1 MVTPLALM
9 AAMPVGA
16 TTTIR
21 LGSLSLSVR
30 RKVVF
35 PVPAL
40 PVKNMLAPV
49 FFTNCQARFISSF
62 FIVYKSLSCLD
73 ALESIS
79 SIG

>member
-1 MVTPLALM
+1 MNGANDNWKNEWMVTPSALM

-21 LGSLSLSVR
+21 FDDSSFSRR

-40 PVKNMLAPV
+40 PVRKRLV
-49 FFTNCQARFISSF
+49 FVVSIMSQASCVCSVIS
-62 FIVYKSLSCLD
+62 YAD
-73 ALESIS
+73 
-79 SIG
+79 